1 MGGFVAFRDKVPLA
15 LAGTLAGLTLVAL
28 SPAALAAVKPAAD
41 TQPPTSPKNPKAG
54 TVTET
59 TVGLSWTAAT
69 DNVGVVGYNI
79 MKQGQQLQTLGNVTK
94 TTLTKLT
101 PGTAY
106 VFTVV
111 ARDAAGN
118 VSQDS
123 AEVRVTTKPSSDKT
137 APSVP
142 GGLKISG
149 TGPTNVTLTWSASK
163 DNSGGIGLDG
173 YNVYVNGTK
182 TASSDTTTA
191 TIGNL
196 KAGTTYTFQV
206 TAVDLAGN
214 ESGKS
219 GSVKGSPKGGGGGG
233 TTPGTVSTV
242 TTSKD
247 IPWGLAFLPDGSGIY
262 TERDTFN
269 VVRVTASGQKT
280 VLGTIKG
287 GKGTDGEGGAL
298 GLEVSPTF
306 NSDHFIYIYYTT
318 ANDNRIVRFTLN
330 GNTLDTTN
338 TKVLLSGIQRNKFHN
353 GGRLRFSPDGKYLF
367 AGTGDAQSGANAQN
381 RNSLNGKVLRIRP
394 DGSIPPDNPFG
405 NAVWSYGHRNVQ
417 GLAFDSQ
424 GRLWEQEFGNSIM
437 DEMNIIQK
445 GGNYGWPACEGTS
458 GSCGTAGFIKPVRTW
473 PVASCSCSGI
483 TIVKNTI
490 FLAAL
495 RGERLYTMDI
505 SGNGTTSPKAFF
517 QGQFGR
523 LRTVEASPDG
533 DIWLTTSSGDKDS
546 TPNNSNDQILHV
558 NLN

>member
-1 MGGFVAFRDKVPLA
+1 VAFLGKVPLA

-54 TVTET
+54 TVTAT
-59 TVGLSWTAAT
+59 TVDLSWTAAT
-69 DNVGVVGYNI
+69 DNVAVVGYNI
-79 MKQGQQLQTLGNVTK
+79 MKQGQQMQTLGNVTK

-123 AEVRVTTKPSSDKT
+123 AEVRVTTKASSDRT
-137 APSVP
+137 PPSVP
-142 GGLKISG
+142 GGLKVSG
-149 TGPTNVTLTWSASK
+149 TGPTNVTLTWNASK

-173 YNVYVNGTK
+173 YNVYVDGKK

-219 GSVKGSPKGGGGGG
+219 GSVTGSPKGGGGGG
-233 TTPGTVSTV
+233 TTPGTVSTI

-269 VVRVTASGQKT
+269 VVKLTASGQKT

-298 GLEVSPTF
+298 GLEVSPAF

-318 ANDNRIVRFTLN
+318 ANDNRLVRFTLN

-338 TKVLLSGIQRNKFHN
+338 TKVLLSGVQRNKFHN
-353 GGRLRFSPDGKYLF
+353 GGRLRFSPDGRYLF
-367 AGTGDAQSGANAQN
+367 IGTGDAQSGANAQN
-381 RNSLNGKVLRIRP
+381 KNSLNGKVLRIRP
-394 DGSIPPDNPFG
+394 DGSIPSDNPFG

-458 GSCGTAGFIKPVRTW
+458 GTCGTAGYIKPVRTW

-483 TIVKNTI
+483 TIVRNTI

-505 SGNGTTSPKAFF
+505 SGNGTTPPKAFF

-533 DIWLTTSSGDKDS
+533 DIWLTTSNGDKDS
-546 TPNNSNDQILHV
+546 TPNNSNDKILHV

>member
-1 MGGFVAFRDKVPLA
+1 VALRSKLPLA

-41 TQPPTSPKNPKAG
+41 TQPPTSPTNVKAANI
-54 TVTET
+54 TTT
-59 TVGLSWTAAT
+59 TVDLTWTASK

-94 TTLTKLT
+94 TTVRKLT
-101 PGTAY
+101 PGTPY
-106 VFTVV
+106 VLTVV

-123 AEVRVTTKPSSDKT
+123 AEARFTTKASNDKT

-142 GGLKISG
+142 GGLKVSG
-149 TGPTNVTLTWSASK
+149 TGPSNVTLTWNAAK

-173 YNVYVNGTK
+173 YNVYVDGKK
-182 TASSDTTTA
+182 TASTDTTTA
-191 TIGNL
+191 TVGNL
-196 KAGTTYTFQV
+196 KGGQAYSFQV

-214 ESGKS
+214 ESARSAAVSGKPS
-219 GSVKGSPKGGGGGG
+219 GGGGGG
-233 TTPGTVSTV
+233 TTPGTVSTI

-247 IPWGLAFLPDGSGIY
+247 IPWGLDFLPDGSGIY

-269 VVRVTASGQKT
+269 VVKLAASGQKT

-298 GLEVSPTF
+298 GLQVSPTF
-306 NSDHFIYIYYTT
+306 NSDHFVYIYYTT

-353 GGRLRFSPDGKYLF
+353 GGRLRFSPDGKYLY

-381 RNSLNGKVLRIRP
+381 KNSLNGKVLRILA
-394 DGSIPPDNPFG
+394 DGSIPSDNPFG

-437 DEMNIIQK
+437 DELNLIQK
-445 GGNYGWPACEGTS
+445 GGNYGWPSCEGTS
-458 GSCGTAGFIKPVRTW
+458 GSCGGFVKPVRTW

-505 SGNGTTSPKAFF
+505 SGTGTTAPKAFF

-546 TPNNSNDQILHV
+546 TPNNSNDKILHV
-558 NLN
+558 ALN

>member
-1 MGGFVAFRDKVPLA
+1 

-41 TQPPTSPKNPKAG
+41 TQPPTSPKNPMAG
-54 TVTET
+54 AVTAT
-59 TVGLSWTAAT
+59 TVALSWTAAT

-123 AEVRVTTKPSSDKT
+123 TEVRVTTKASSDKT

-142 GGLKISG
+142 GGLKVSG
-149 TGPTNVTLTWSASK
+149 TGPTTVTLTWNASK
-163 DNSGGIGLDG
+163 DNTGGIGLGG
-173 YNVYVNGTK
+173 YNVYVDGTQ

-191 TIGNL
+191 TVGNL
-196 KAGTTYTFQV
+196 TAGTTYTFQV
-206 TAVDLAGN
+206 TAFDLANN
-214 ESGKS
+214 ESAKS
-219 GSVKGSPKGGGGGG
+219 GSVTGSPKGGGGGG
-233 TTPGTVSTV
+233 TTPGTVTTI

-269 VVRVTASGQKT
+269 VVKVTPSGQTT
-280 VLGTIKG
+280 VLGKIPG
-287 GKGTDGEGGAL
+287 GAGTNGEGGAL
-298 GLEVSPTF
+298 GLELSPTF
-306 NSDHFIYIYYTT
+306 GSDGFVYIYHTT
-318 ANDNRIVRFTLN
+318 VSDNRLQRAKLT
-330 GNTLDTTN
+330 GNSLGGWT
-338 TKVLLSGIQRNKFHN
+338 VLLKGVQRNKFHN
-353 GGRLRFSPDGKYLF
+353 GGRLRFGPDGKLYI
-367 AGTGDAQSGANAQN
+367 GTGDAQSGANAQN
-381 RNSLNGKVLRIRP
+381 KNSLNGKVLRINA
-394 DGSIPPDNPFG
+394 DGSIPSDNPFG
-405 NAVWSYGHRNVQ
+405 NAVWSMGHRNVQ

-437 DEMNIIQK
+437 DELNLIQK
-445 GGNYGWPACEGTS
+445 GGNYGWPSCEGTS
-458 GSCGTAGFIKPVRTW
+458 GSCGGFIAPKQTW
-473 PVASCSCSGI
+473 PVGSCSCSGI
-483 TIVKNTI
+483 TIVKDTI
-490 FLAAL
+490 FVAAL
-495 RGERLYTMDI
+495 RGMRLYTLQI
-505 SGNGTTSPKAFF
+505 SGSSVGTPKAFF

-546 TPNNSNDQILHV
+546 TPNNSNDKILHV
-558 NLN
+558 NLT